1 MSIIYKCA
9 FGEWRAIALSKME
22 INAIITRIKVLL
34 FSVFCVMN
42 QAASTDGAQREMSPR
57 SSGDLWPAPVPP
69 PSDHHS
75 PQVRALVLPD
85 AWGEGFPQGAGLR
98 GVGMLLRARLGS
110 WGPHISPG
118 ISPGMRRRFRG
129 IRQEPWWHFCPFP
142 SSHGCIHHPLFLE
155 CLSSAYLLE
164 NYLKAQPEFSPV
176 ASPLPCPRYGWA
188 LHSGCT
194 WHQNLCRV
202 AQQDDLTKCQ
212 LWVETLDSC
221 PGCTEPWSVA
231 VGKGISLDPLR
242 REEPHSDVNREV

>member
-22 INAIITRIKVLL
+22 INAVITKIKVLL

-75 PQVRALVLPD
+75 PQVRALVLPE
-85 AWGEGFPQGAGLR
+85 AWGEGFPQRAGMR

-129 IRQEPWWHFCPFP
+129 LGRSTGDTSAPFP
-142 SSHGCIHHPLFLE
+142 PPTAAYTIPCSWNAFPLRICWKTIWKLS
-155 CLSSAYLLE
+155 LSSLLSR
-164 NYLKAQPEFSPV
+164 LLCPALGMDGHFTLGARGIRSCAV
-176 ASPLPCPRYGWA
+176 LPSKVIWPHANCEWRLWIHVLAA
-188 LHSGCT
+188 L
-194 WHQNLCRV
+194 RP
-202 AQQDDLTKCQ
+202 A
-212 LWVETLDSC
+212 LWL
-221 PGCTEPWSVA
+221 
-231 VGKGISLDPLR
+231 
-242 REEPHSDVNREV
+242 

>member
-22 INAIITRIKVLL
+22 INAIITKIKVLL

-75 PQVRALVLPD
+75 PQVRALVLPE
-85 AWGEGFPQGAGLR
+85 AWGEGFPQRAGMR
-98 GVGMLLRARLGS
+98 GVRMLLRARLGS

-129 IRQEPWWHFCPFP
+129 LGRSTGDTSAPFP
-142 SSHGCIHHPLFLE
+142 PPTAAYTIPCSWNAFPLRICWKTIWKLS
-155 CLSSAYLLE
+155 LSSLLSR
-164 NYLKAQPEFSPV
+164 LCPALGMDGHFTLGARGIRSCAV
-176 ASPLPCPRYGWA
+176 LPSKVIWPHANCEWRLWIHVLAA
-188 LHSGCT
+188 L
-194 WHQNLCRV
+194 RP
-202 AQQDDLTKCQ
+202 A
-212 LWVETLDSC
+212 LWL
-221 PGCTEPWSVA
+221 
-231 VGKGISLDPLR
+231 
-242 REEPHSDVNREV
+242 